1 MHDLSA
7 AGLPADAP
15 VVLAAH
21 GITANGYWWLPLAR
35 ELQRRGSRV
44 RLLAPC
50 LRGRG
55 DSRSVGEPYGLA
67 AHARDLVE
75 VAARLGARPLLLGH
89 SMGAFVAGLALADR
103 PGAFAGALLVDG
115 GVAVPRPGDDPH
127 ATARRV
133 LRPLLARLDLRFAD
147 AGAYV
152 EDWARHPALRPLM
165 AGEDAGILRQVALH
179 DAIPTD
185 DGAALRS
192 GVVKEA
198 VTEDGRDV
206 AAQATASSALGAAL
220 EQGMPVELVW
230 ARRGLFDEPKGVY
243 DEARLAALAPAGLK
257 TTCVEDANHLSV
269 VLAQPGLGVLAGA
282 LDRLLA
288 QVGPP
293 SGQKMRL

>member
-115 GVAVPRPGDDPH
+115 GVAVPTPVD
-127 ATARRV
+127 AMAVARRV
-133 LRPLLARLDLRFAD
+133 LRPLLARLDLR
-147 AGAYV
+147 
-152 EDWARHPALRPLM
+152 
-165 AGEDAGILRQVALH
+165 
-179 DAIPTD
+179 
-185 DGAALRS
+185 
-192 GVVKEA
+192 
-198 VTEDGRDV
+198 
-206 AAQATASSALGAAL
+206 
-220 EQGMPVELVW
+220 
-230 ARRGLFDEPKGVY
+230 
-243 DEARLAALAPAGLK
+243 
-257 TTCVEDANHLSV
+257 
-269 VLAQPGLGVLAGA
+269 
-282 LDRLLA
+282 
-288 QVGPP
+288 
-293 SGQKMRL
+293 